1 MASSVQVF
9 GNLSFTQSS
18 LKKAASQVR
27 SAVSKISV
35 PISVTVTK
43 SSISAVKKQIKSS
56 ISQVPYAISI
66 TVTKA
71 SLSAA
76 NKQIRSAFGK
86 AGLPQITVH
95 PATIAAINS
104 LARSVARI
112 NSGGLGGGRG
122 GAGGGP
128 TGGGRGG
135 RRGGFSGALP
145 LGRLSGEASEFSKS
159 MDAATARVFAFGATA
174 IVLGSVGQAFRELV
188 TTTIEVEKRLAEIQA
203 IFGTSDATFA
213 KFRETIFDVASNTG
227 QSFDTVADGAAEL
240 ARQGLS
246 AAETAKR
253 LNASLVLTRISGI
266 DAKDSVGA
274 LTSVI
279 NGFSSAGLNANQIIN
294 KIVAVDTAFAVSA
307 KDLAD
312 GFTRAGSTAEDAGVS
327 FDDLLGLITALQQ
340 KTARGGAVIGNGLK
354 TIFTRISR
362 GSVIE
367 DLKAL
372 GVQIDASQSGV
383 QKLQAIG
390 QAFEDAKGDPLRQ
403 AAIKEKAAGGFQINL
418 ISAALKDLN
427 SEQSLFTKASKE
439 SSQATNEAFKL
450 NAELNKTMAAQI
462 NDVVV
467 SITNMSEKIG
477 QVTFAPALKSFLEFS
492 STITESFN
500 TSLNP
505 EEGFNFTK
513 GFFSGVG
520 TFIQGPGAALV
531 LAGFYKVFSIVAGF
545 ASQGLK
551 DILKITLGKK
561 EQLAVDNRI
570 NQTLIQNGEISRKV
584 FNSNQSI
591 ARQKQAAV
599 GLVNREIAA
608 EKHKLSVLKTISAE
622 LAKQNAYINSDGG
635 ISFDKNKGAKF
646 ARKVGDAVRSPL
658 AAVGGAVAIGAGSK
672 YLIEKNSRTDEVD
685 AFSKKIAK
693 LEKEIAGLN
702 EETDKVRINELRKDV
717 KKLDEQSREIEE
729 EGKKTEAAIN
739 QAGVDL
745 ATGMSLFAAG
755 AEEGV
760 TGMLTALGKIA
771 IENLLNPFVRTK
783 SEEQIDGA
791 DVSDVGVEIRK
802 VQREFDKLARAT
814 SLLSQEVEIGSQ
826 AFRSEIKIRSEAQKG
841 FDDRAF
847 GGISSNLE
855 LNKSLA
861 NLLAG
866 SNSEKVKAYAENQK
880 GTLERQSNEFNLGK
894 VNQSIL
900 EEAQKKANT
909 QVQDLGFSSTS
920 KIALGEGSLRQKF
933 GGRYDA
939 ILNDLGKD
947 SLGGKSLA
955 SGLTEGPTSN
965 KEFREAVE
973 LMAKSLEKTKDLF
986 PSSKIGFDFANEV
999 SKETEAGDTVTRL
1012 NELNKAITALPTNFD
1027 NLYLG
1032 DFSKFEELI
1041 SNIEKIKTSGLVA
1054 DESIK
1059 EYDQIISDY
1068 SDKERQNVLKKAELD
1083 LKNIRDQRELNDK
1096 FITDLKGVYEKNVTS
1111 VRDLRKGKVQ
1121 FTKDEFTDPFSE
1133 TGADKLDKFGISGEK
1148 RSGISGVTNVGA
1160 FSSNFLG
1167 AATED
1172 LRKTL
1177 DTLKSGGVTGVLD
1190 KTSQDILAKQ
1200 LQDVSLSPQTSPDN
1214 ATRAALQPFYEAEKL
1229 FKTATTSDQFNQ
1241 AVDLQRQGVRGV
1253 QGLNVDPNSDKA
1265 FAIKNLIATSAQQAK
1280 IVGGVVNTLSLRNPG
1295 YVGENTTSNALKTGQ
1310 SGVGENL
1317 DTKEK
1322 ATVDVLRE
1330 TLAPLKTFLEGIGKT
1345 ETIQSGARTATL
1357 GEEMPSAVKS
1367 VAEYASKINE
1377 FAASLNSKD
1386 LSGVSQSLI
1395 TNFTDISYQAAFVK
1409 VALEGIA
1416 EKTKSFGDAM
1426 ALAQGYIA
1434 NIKPQSVGDA
1444 GGVIKPV
1451 AGVGGNF

>member
-1 MASSVQVF
+1 M
-9 GNLSFTQSS
+9 
-18 LKKAASQVR
+18 
-27 SAVSKISV
+27 
-35 PISVTVTK
+35 
-43 SSISAVKKQIKSS
+43 
-56 ISQVPYAISI
+56 
-66 TVTKA
+66 
-71 SLSAA
+71 
-76 NKQIRSAFGK
+76 
-86 AGLPQITVH
+86 
-95 PATIAAINS
+95 
-104 LARSVARI
+104 
-112 NSGGLGGGRG
+112 
-122 GAGGGP
+122 
-128 TGGGRGG
+128 
-135 RRGGFSGALP
+135 
-145 LGRLSGEASEFSKS
+145 
-159 MDAATARVFAFGATA
+159 
-174 IVLGSVGQAFRELV
+174 
-188 TTTIEVEKRLAEIQA
+188 
-203 IFGTSDATFA
+203 
-213 KFRETIFDVASNTG
+213 
-227 QSFDTVADGAAEL
+227 
-240 ARQGLS
+240 
-246 AAETAKR
+246 
-253 LNASLVLTRISGI
+253 
-266 DAKDSVGA
+266 
-274 LTSVI
+274 
-279 NGFSSAGLNANQIIN
+279 
-294 KIVAVDTAFAVSA
+294 
-307 KDLAD
+307 
-312 GFTRAGSTAEDAGVS
+312 
-327 FDDLLGLITALQQ
+327 
-340 KTARGGAVIGNGLK
+340 
-354 TIFTRISR
+354 
-362 GSVIE
+362 
-367 DLKAL
+367 
-372 GVQIDASQSGV
+372 
-383 QKLQAIG
+383 
-390 QAFEDAKGDPLRQ
+390 
-403 AAIKEKAAGGFQINL
+403 
-418 ISAALKDLN
+418 
-427 SEQSLFTKASKE
+427 
-439 SSQATNEAFKL
+439 
-450 NAELNKTMAAQI
+450 
-462 NDVVV
+462 
-467 SITNMSEKIG
+467 
-477 QVTFAPALKSFLEFS
+477 
-492 STITESFN
+492 
-500 TSLNP
+500 
-505 EEGFNFTK
+505 
-513 GFFSGVG
+513 
-520 TFIQGPGAALV
+520 
-531 LAGFYKVFSIVAGF
+531 
-545 ASQGLK
+545 
-551 DILKITLGKK
+551 
-561 EQLAVDNRI
+561 
-570 NQTLIQNGEISRKV
+570 
-584 FNSNQSI
+584 
-591 ARQKQAAV
+591 
-599 GLVNREIAA
+599 
-608 EKHKLSVLKTISAE
+608 
-622 LAKQNAYINSDGG
+622 
-635 ISFDKNKGAKF
+635 
-646 ARKVGDAVRSPL
+646 
-658 AAVGGAVAIGAGSK
+658 
-672 YLIEKNSRTDEVD
+672 
-685 AFSKKIAK
+685 
-693 LEKEIAGLN
+693 
-702 EETDKVRINELRKDV
+702 
-717 KKLDEQSREIEE
+717 
-729 EGKKTEAAIN
+729 
-739 QAGVDL
+739 
-745 ATGMSLFAAG
+745 
-755 AEEGV
+755 
-760 TGMLTALGKIA
+760 
-771 IENLLNPFVRTK
+771 
-783 SEEQIDGA
+783 
-791 DVSDVGVEIRK
+791 
-802 VQREFDKLARAT
+802 
-814 SLLSQEVEIGSQ
+814 
-826 AFRSEIKIRSEAQKG
+826 
-841 FDDRAF
+841 
-847 GGISSNLE
+847 
-855 LNKSLA
+855 
-861 NLLAG
+861 
-866 SNSEKVKAYAENQK
+866 
-880 GTLERQSNEFNLGK
+880 GK

-933 GGRYDA
+933 GGRYDT

-965 KEFREAVE
+965 KEFKEAVE

-999 SKETEAGDTVTRL
+999 SKEAEAGDTVTRL

-1121 FTKDEFTDPFSE
+1121 FTKDEFADPFSE

-1200 LQDVSLSPQTSPDN
+1200 LQDVSLSPQSSPDN